1 MQPFSFS
8 YRCEKSKYL
17 SVCVGSVC
25 SYRSI
30 SSSVGVLRY
39 FRSCLRSQ
47 KTLEKPTPTKIQV
60 SLSLLGAE
68 LKKMEI
74 CAMWNHRIFH
84 FGLDQAS
91 PGVFKNFYFNN
102 AKRKSNFGK
111 TLSDLHASRGG
122 RLTHFS
128 SSSNVVWVPG
138 VSSYRSPYSGGSQGK
153 FSYGRGCLQ
162 FAGSWGSI
170 CPFSLLFWQPKYSIK
185 YCFGCGEFD
194 YVRDIQQYCFRCKEP
209 YENSN

>member
-91 PGVFKNFYFNN
+91 PGVFKNF
-102 AKRKSNFGK
+102 
-111 TLSDLHASRGG
+111 
-122 RLTHFS
+122 
-128 SSSNVVWVPG
+128 
-138 VSSYRSPYSGGSQGK
+138 
-153 FSYGRGCLQ
+153 
-162 FAGSWGSI
+162 
-170 CPFSLLFWQPKYSIK
+170 
-185 YCFGCGEFD
+185 
-194 YVRDIQQYCFRCKEP
+194 
-209 YENSN
+209 

>member
-8 YRCEKSKYL
+8 YRCEKSQYL

-91 PGVFKNFYFNN
+91 Q
-102 AKRKSNFGK
+102 
-111 TLSDLHASRGG
+111 ASSR
-122 RLTHFS
+122 TFS
-128 SSSNVVWVPG
+128 STTRKGNPISVRLCLISMRLVVAALPIFLVLVMWF
-138 VSSYRSPYSGGSQGK
+138 GSQGSLPIDPHILEAVK
-153 FSYGRGCLQ
+153 
-162 FAGSWGSI
+162 GSFVRQGVLTI
-170 CPFSLLFWQPKYSIK
+170 CRLLGFDMPVFIIILAAKIFYKILFWLWGI
-185 YCFGCGEFD
+185 
-194 YVRDIQQYCFRCKEP
+194 
-209 YENSN
+209 